1 MEDKE
6 IISLYQERKEAA
18 IEETEKK
25 FGKLLKHMA
34 MTILRNPQEAEEC
47 VNTTYL
53 SIWNTIPPKEP
64 QSQVSYLGKILRN
77 AAIDSYRKGQAKK
90 RSFME
95 ELPFSELEECI
106 PDGGDKVWEDRG
118 EITKAINNFLRTLD
132 IPSQQ
137 LFIRRYWYLDS
148 IKTIATA
155 FNISENNAKQKLF
168 KLRNNLKGYLQE
180 EGIFI

>member
-25 FGKLLKHMA
+25 FGKLLRHMA

-53 SIWNTIPPKEP
+53 STWNTIPPKEP
-64 QSQVSYLGKILRN
+64 QSLVSYLGRILRN
-77 AAIDSYRKGQAKK
+77 TAIDAYRKGQAKK
-90 RSFME
+90 RSNLE

-106 PDGGDKVWEDRG
+106 PEGGDKCWEDKG
-118 EITKAINNFLRTLD
+118 EITKAINSFLRTLD
-132 IPSQQ
+132 TPSQQ

-148 IKTIATA
+148 IKAIATA

-168 KLRNNLKGYLQE
+168 KLRNSLKRYLEE